1 MVEYTGHPLVDVG
14 IATITAFTGKRKPE
28 ELTET
33 DLDDVADYITREY
46 VRDPLK
52 SFLTVAFPNSGFT
65 QPAYNKA
72 PEKREVY
79 AERVL
84 RNYGDG
90 TPLLDDDVCVFTGKP
105 AVGVAFGEKKGLP
118 QGRAFRQHIPLLT
131 GENVINFHTYGDAG
145 LPVSG
150 EALLAIQAFPLGCAK
165 SGGRLLAVHSDNPR
179 LMLHFAYSFLER
191 NRTMIS
197 LAQEVGSKKMDEP
210 HYRRGTLLIDTLL
223 KADIRQ
229 REEREDERPFSL
241 TAYHLTNSGQGVDL
255 NIFHLPL
262 QILAFL
268 REVEGADYRV
278 QWGKIVY
285 RAWETEPSR
294 KRKQEDD
301 KPFRPRRNWL
311 YEDILGLYD
320 GTFLLPDKAKT
331 FLQTYF
337 LRRALRYARTEQG
350 DPRAEYGL
358 TGDIDLV
365 SWGITAS
372 FLRRVYNMEKERIEE
387 IRKMGDRLADYV
399 SSQNDKRFFLNFF
412 RERNPNNVR
421 TLLIRTNLEY
431 VNRGNAPI
439 ITFDPYIEVFEEGYE
454 LAKLDW
460 WLARDLVFIRMVER
474 LHEKGW
480 LGENPDVVEE
490 TAKRTR
496 LKTVK
501 TSLRIVRRFISWLL
515 QLV

>member
-1 MVEYTGHPLVDVG
+1 MLEYTGHPLVDVG
-14 IATITAFTGKRKPE
+14 IATIIAFSDKRAPDQ
-28 ELTET
+28 LTEA
-33 DLDDVADYITREY
+33 DLDEVADYITREY

-52 SFLTVAFPNSGFT
+52 SFLTVAFTVNAGFFN
-65 QPAYNKA
+65 PALKKT
-72 PEKREVY
+72 PEKRLRY
-79 AERVL
+79 ATRVL
-84 RNYGDG
+84 RNYGDD
-90 TPLLDDDVCVFTGKP
+90 TVLLDDEVCVFTGKP
-105 AVGVAFGEKKGLP
+105 AADVSFGINEKKPLP

-179 LMLHFAYSFLER
+179 LMLHFAKSFLEG
-191 NRTMIS
+191 NRKMIN
-197 LAQEVGSKKMDEP
+197 LAQGAGSKKMDEP

-255 NIFHLPL
+255 NIYHLPL
-262 QILAFL
+262 QIIRFL
-268 REVEGADYRV
+268 REMESADYRTP
-278 QWGKIVY
+278 WNKIVH
-285 RAWETEPSR
+285 RAWETEPQK
-294 KRKQEDD
+294 KRKQKDE
-301 KPFRPRRNWL
+301 KPFHPRRNWL
-311 YEDILGLYD
+311 YEEILGLYD
-320 GTFLLPDKAKT
+320 GTFLLPDKAKS

-350 DPRAEYGL
+350 DPRGDYGL

-365 SWGITAS
+365 SWDITAS
-372 FLRRVYNMEKERIEE
+372 FLRRVYNMEKEQIEE
-387 IRKMGDRLADYV
+387 IRKMGDKLADYV
-399 SSQNDKRFFLNFF
+399 RSQNDKRFFLNFF

-421 TLLIRTNLEY
+421 TLLIRTNLEH

-454 LAKLDW
+454 LAKPDW
-460 WLARDLVFIRMVER
+460 WLARDLVFIRMVEQ

-490 TAKRTR
+490 TAQENETEK
-496 LKTVK
+496 
-501 TSLRIVRRFISWLL
+501 S
-515 QLV
+515 